1 MSPLPV
7 LDHTV
12 VDGIQCHQHSDR
24 HQLFAQFPDIVGDN
38 PRLGIHVGRLGE
50 CAQGAGNEEFRGK
63 GQPLCFRFRLHLEQ
77 TVEVFQRGDRPLVP
91 VTDVRH
97 IDLFRAAA
105 QDGLFFGRDQPTAD
119 QLLKQAQDK
128 LALGH
133 DRIAL
138 IAIGAVHIQR
148 IDVGVRRSRDAD
160 DLAAEG
166 FHQMSELGFH
176 VKNQDIILRGQGD
189 LRDLL
194 FGAHRFAG
202 AGYAQAEAVAVE
214 QLPTVHHDTV
224 LTDGVLTVV
233 HPLMLHNLLGVER
246 NEYRRAL
253 GGQGAQCFD
262 APQSVGQHGVQT
274 VPLLPAQRGKL
285 AQVLT
290 GNGEQRFGIII
301 QLLFGTCHMD
311 EGDQPKH
318 HPLVAGGQIIQHL
331 LGFLALKF
339 HVIRYNGRPVV
350 VGVLLP
356 LPVGHVGFHTQQRV
370 LQLAGGLIG
379 GDGQNI
385 DGQHQVPIQVA
396 ELRHKAVFQVAGEI
410 LEVEYTAH
418 AVIDLEMV
426 SSELHA
432 AGAQP
437 VFEMLAP
444 PGLLVDIELGSRR
457 VCRTEK
463 VAEDPQALIEREF
476 LRHRGQCRQLGGQI
490 GTDAGK
496 VGAGFL
502 DVALDDTD
510 GKIPLPDDAIVA
522 LGDLS
527 AQHLVEFLPVV
538 VQAIFLER
546 QQNRP
551 LEFLLVDPP
560 VVQSDLGR
568 GSGGQCIEQVTVVQ
582 EHRRLIIL
590 AGDGIVDVGERP
602 GLGELVAHL
611 EDPVRPDATNGNAV
625 LHAARNEELYTL
637 LFPRFGQG
645 LDQWC
650 LSLRLRFFCFGFF
663 IRIPPWIAS

>member
-1 MSPLPV
+1 MKTEEKSEKINRIL
-7 LDHTV
+7 
-12 VDGIQCHQHSDR
+12 GIIS
-24 HQLFAQFPDIVGDN
+24 AVIGIVGSIFGIFQAQQAATLKN
-38 PRLGIHVGRLGE
+38 EVNSLQTASQQTIVNVVSTLGDDAKTSELTE
-50 CAQGAGNEEFRGK
+50 
-63 GQPLCFRFRLHLEQ
+63 
-77 TVEVFQRGDRPLVP
+77 TGDMV
-91 VTDVRH
+91 
-97 IDLFRAAA
+97 AA
-105 QDGLFFGRDQPTAD
+105 TD
-119 QLLKQAQDK
+119 QL
-128 LALGH
+128 
-133 DRIAL
+133 I
-138 IAIGAVHIQR
+138 
-148 IDVGVRRSRDAD
+148 
-160 DLAAEG
+160 
-166 FHQMSELGFH
+166 
-176 VKNQDIILRGQGD
+176 
-189 LRDLL
+189 
-194 FGAHRFAG
+194 
-202 AGYAQAEAVAVE
+202 
-214 QLPTVHHDTV
+214 
-224 LTDGVLTVV
+224 
-233 HPLMLHNLLGVER
+233 
-246 NEYRRAL
+246 
-253 GGQGAQCFD
+253 
-262 APQSVGQHGVQT
+262 SV
-274 VPLLPAQRGKL
+274 
-285 AQVLT
+285 
-290 GNGEQRFGIII
+290 
-301 QLLFGTCHMD
+301 
-311 EGDQPKH
+311 
-318 HPLVAGGQIIQHL
+318 
-331 LGFLALKF
+331 
-339 HVIRYNGRPVV
+339 Y
-350 VGVLLP
+350 
-356 LPVGHVGFHTQQRV
+356 
-370 LQLAGGLIG
+370 
-379 GDGQNI
+379 
-385 DGQHQVPIQVA
+385 
-396 ELRHKAVFQVAGEI
+396 
-410 LEVEYTAH
+410 
-418 AVIDLEMV
+418 LEMV

-645 LDQWC
+645 LDQWR